1 MDKLQGRNGSLGGE
15 ILKRFNWILNYETKN
30 FYFKK
35 NKLFDEAFNYNMSGI
50 EVQHNGSQWVKETT
64 YNNLQGKKINVNE
77 TVFEDFNR
85 QYSFIYKLKPIFEIY
100 AVRKDSPAEKVGLK
114 IGDIILSINR
124 KSSQHLSIQKIAEI
138 FQSQEGKTIK
148 IEVERQG
155 QNLKFEFQLEKIL

>member
-1 MDKLQGRNGSLGGE
+1 M
-15 ILKRFNWILNYETKN
+15 
-30 FYFKK
+30 
-35 NKLFDEAFNYNMSGI
+35 
-50 EVQHNGSQWVKETT
+50 
-64 YNNLQGKKINVNE
+64 
-77 TVFEDFNR
+77 
-85 QYSFIYKLKPIFEIY
+85 Y
-100 AVRKDSPAEKVGLK
+100 AIRSYYDSPAEKVGLK